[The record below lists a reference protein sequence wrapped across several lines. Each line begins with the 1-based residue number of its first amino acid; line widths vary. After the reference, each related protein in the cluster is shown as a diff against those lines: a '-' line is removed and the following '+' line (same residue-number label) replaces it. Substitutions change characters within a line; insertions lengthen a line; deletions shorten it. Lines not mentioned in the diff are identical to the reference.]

1 MNVDQY
7 SHFDTLAVESQC
19 ETPSADD
26 LERNVSPFAAEMS
39 PKTYQEVVKSVKEDI
54 YPPLQGLNQVSSPMD
69 GSQSFVEYLSHGSHV
84 TTPHGSN
91 YISTESQGEQ
101 LQLTTSAPVIN
112 PAPSPM
118 IVQSPITPMTP
129 NTPGIQTPSTPVV
142 QCSEVEQTLS
152 DGPEVNVYFNSHKSA
167 NLCRNWYG
175 ALLQVVPEIV
185 KPQQG
190 TRKEHILM
198 KLPDEGDWAC
208 TVGNNVCFVVC

>member
-1 MNVDQY
+1 MNVDQHN
-7 SHFDTLAVESQC
+7 HFDTLAVVSQC
-19 ETPSADD
+19 EMPSADD

-54 YPPLQGLNQVSSPMD
+54 YPPLQGHNQVSSPMD
-69 GSQSFVEYLSHGSHV
+69 GSQSFVEYLSHGSQHV

-101 LQLTTSAPVIN
+101 LQLTTSSPMIN
-112 PAPSPM
+112 AAPSPM
-118 IVQSPITPMTP
+118 IIQSPLTP
-129 NTPGIQTPSTPVV
+129 NTPGIQMPCTPVA

-167 NLCRNWYG
+167 GICRNWYG
-175 ALLQVVPEIV
+175 ALLQVVTEVV

-190 TRKEHILM
+190 TRKEHIQI

-208 TVGNNVCFVVC
+208 SVGSSVFFVAS